1 MSTTRK
7 YFSLTMLISGLL
19 LTQAAQA
26 NNQGSQFS
34 LSLDALGQGIFIQ
47 NSSAVSFGGG
57 GQAFLDWRPLQF
69 ISFGVGAQLAYYP
82 GSFPVTLTS
91 LDLGGRIFPGN
102 TTSLGEFYL
111 QGGVGLNLLS
121 NPGHY
126 HGYAGL
132 GWRQFLSPG
141 LALDMGAQ
149 YDFFSPI
156 AQPLNGA
163 SAKLGLSFLFGR
175 DDWSSPVPAHRP
187 LPKTF
192 VVGAAWN
199 GPSTYKLQEG
209 DDLRTMAARI
219 YGDEGLY
226 PLLLDAN
233 KEQLARVGFR
243 PGLVLKVP
251 QPPKTK
257 DDVERIEKLA
267 MRDSGYLKWQKKSE
281 GLSGQAYAPAVTSY
295 RWRYGDDLPSV
306 AEKLYGDGDLY
317 PLLVDANEER
327 LIHPANL
334 VPGKVLKVPALP
346 SADALSQIRFKAD
359 GDSHYIW
366 WRNVSLRHLQ
376 DLNKSN

>member
-19 LTQAAQA
+19 LAPAAQA

-34 LSLDALGQGIFIQ
+34 LSLDALGQGILIP

-57 GQAFLDWRPLQF
+57 AQGFLDWRPLQF
-69 ISFGVGAQLAYYP
+69 ISLGVGAQLAYYP

-111 QGGVGLNLLS
+111 QGGVGWNLLS
-121 NPGHY
+121 KPGHY

-175 DDWSSPVPAHRP
+175 DDWSEPAPDHKP

-192 VVGAAWN
+192 VVGAAWK
-199 GPSTYKLQEG
+199 GPSTYTLREG
-209 DDLRTMAARI
+209 DDLRSMAARI

-233 KEQLARVGFR
+233 KDLLAKVGFR
-243 PGLVLKVP
+243 PGLALKVP
-251 QPPKTK
+251 PPPKTR
-257 DDVERIEKLA
+257 DEVERVEKLA
-267 MRDSGYLKWQKKSE
+267 ARDSGYLKWQDRSA
-281 GLSGQAYAPAVTSY
+281 GLSGQAYNPGVKSY
-295 RWRYGDDLPSV
+295 KWRYGDDLPSV

-317 PLLVDANEER
+317 PLLVDANEEH

-334 VPGKVLKVPALP
+334 VPGKVLKVPILP
-346 SADALSQIRFKAD
+346 SYDELSQIRFEAD
-359 GDSHYIW
+359 NDSHYIW
-366 WRNVSLRHLQ
+366 WRNVSLRHLR
-376 DLNKSN
+376 DLNKNN